1 MLQFFGRGFIGGGV
15 DELVNTRGGRAGKS
29 NSLVVSRRVVV
40 GGLSVSAIAAAT
52 HAVAAEPTAFDS
64 KPPTFTLRPAPVRDD
79 RGRPVVPRRYFA
91 EILLRDQ
98 YLCEQHT
105 IEKPPVTPVW
115 RSCTPEEDQNL
126 TAAEHG
132 TIKRV
137 WKNVT
142 WHRFAFNAG
151 PFANT
156 ETGIVFKPSEIEK
169 FSTFEIDKSR
179 FLDSETATFKL
190 SFELL
195 DKASVAY
202 MQATV
207 TFGNDSFKSDAVPAF
222 DFLDDKRN
230 IPLEFAIRTEKKLDA
245 ILARLF
251 EKRISVDQGGGI
263 LKLFNDGHW
272 EIQTDLKPSSRNRLV
287 ALEGAVTFRNLEI
300 RRIPD
305 SEGPG
310 TALQE
315 EITGK
320 DTDKRRTKTASD
332 PTTKAAQQNGQTQ
345 ADAQGVKPA
354 SGQKRITTALI
365 GIADG
370 VEWDDKDP
378 PTLNKFAPQLTF
390 CHDPY
395 VRLQL
400 AFRHWGDPA
409 NSVSLLKTAGTA
421 TLIHA
426 KSKQAPPSRFEL
438 REALLTRRI
447 PSPEEQ
453 AGSGVVDEIRGLISD
468 KTFTLDTAYGP
479 VGIEGDP
486 PEKPKAESGQPSKF
500 PADFADIDLPEL
512 GRTEF
517 YARLSADR
525 LVNFEARALLRN
537 FNIAL
542 ERPALADSQNTKPAI
557 ANSNEVWSRLD
568 FNATETLFSI
578 SGIEKRP
585 VILRKRR
592 AIENDRQLSKQER
605 KDALQ
610 RAADGSFARAWIP
623 LGEPPLTLSETPT
636 NAVENR
642 QFTTIT
648 APIRIALDGAT
659 LSARRAG
666 DQFAL
671 SFGFQGLF
679 LEVGKRAKA
688 DNTTPYA
695 RIVPPQ
701 IRHAAGPTST
711 IAPGQSDVRR
721 SDDRPRLLVH
731 FPPQHVAEQA
741 YYRQINDGIALP
753 PAPEWIASPPTYF
766 AKLTALAQN
775 GCLQNEEKRRTLQD
789 EQLPL
794 ETGEIKPFSSFLK
807 LIQKFSSGTLWDDAL
822 WIDSYIA
829 LVPDWDA
836 LTTAQRIY
844 IGTHPLALDPDAHRF
859 FLALLRADDKVRRSR
874 NEAGTAEE
882 KIWTLPPLDA
892 PASLRAVFEQ
902 TLNRELPS
910 DASIWPS
917 EPREQLRAELAQRDA
932 AFARASKMYAEL
944 KPKALGVL
952 FDDPEK
958 KKEGHLPAEYPGPR
972 ILAARL
978 EKAERARNDVRK
990 FLITLYEHYYAP
1002 EKFEA
1007 VTPARL
1013 SGPSRLVFALTF
1025 DAAHEAIPFTLDGL
1039 TDWGRH
1045 DLVVTRRA
1053 EMLEIA
1059 PGGRQPFDTLR
1070 APETDIGRI
1079 LRYQG
1084 IQPDRT
1090 IAGRFDDIAGTL
1102 QEPAKNV
1109 TSIEL
1114 PFRLMLSPSQFGRFR
1129 TPHPIDN
1136 TVLWPTG
1143 ETWSVTPSLWSA
1155 NLDLEGRAPLLRAI
1169 WSPDFK
1175 PGTVTARAPPPV
1187 RDNSAPWVLP
1197 SQEDEPAKFRTG
1209 LDAFDRHEIVGL
1221 SSIYGMPAMGRR
1233 SAALRLMDSSQVEPP
1248 ENYKL
1253 PGIKTYKNEG
1263 LGKNTD
1269 QSAIYMPEPLGVRA
1283 LRLSAR
1289 GGTLNLDTTF
1299 RPPSPELD
1307 KLGRPLSIG
1316 FSVERWRQI
1325 TVIGRDIETEVVYK
1339 GYLFP
1344 LGVRA
1349 SLVKLTERLFF
1360 RNPQNCQISAFL
1372 IQRKFI
1378 RIGDPDKTYPAAGQA
1393 DAGRRF
1399 PVSRLKMLTLQT
1411 PDIVDPLDDRVRE
1424 PTKLPRLLRNAAG
1437 LEKQFWFSE
1446 LPGGRIDFAEGAKGA
1461 PGDRVPE
1468 YSRSEMKPGLVFWP
1482 RTRPGASES
1491 ISFEFTIEGNPS
1503 SVRMPL
1509 LFVDNIAANDPD
1521 VLSALSDYYNGAYET
1536 PRKFRTVWH
1545 DGARRR
1551 YAEEQRE
1558 GQCTLETLSW
1568 TIGAEGRAGS
1578 TIDVLDPVELLDPK
1592 PPPNSD
1598 TPFNMRFEKDPIL
1611 EGADQPPFYPFIAR
1625 AKVKAGPAERFIG
1638 RSLPAVDIFFP
1649 KFYREKGFPKDDRN
1663 KDQVVPE
1670 GYAELIRQLSL
1681 DMGSAG
1687 DRSGGLAQPA
1697 MNVQWLSRKVGP
1709 VGAPSKPAPVSAPT
1723 GDAGGAPPAFDLK
1736 KFFSSDAKL
1745 LGLVTFSDLLNLTG
1759 NDQLPRMSEQIDSA
1773 IEETLSLLRREVL
1786 PVLTTA
1792 VRVFRTSWDKAAAE
1806 ILKTTTS
1813 NIDATKLDLKLLYP
1827 ELDASLTD
1835 LQKALD
1841 VAATGNALEAIV
1853 AFSTIRHSGHRLLNA
1868 LRVIARDPVGPIKTE
1883 VRQRVRTLLGGVL
1896 ELRDKL
1902 EATLQQPL
1910 QNVAKLLLDRLKAE
1924 AETQAQILLAS
1935 LIRLP
1940 LFVELTTPV
1949 ERAAL
1954 EKAKVLAALTMLQ
1967 AMAENKLASFPV
1979 FVSRKA
1985 DEAIEDVKQE
1995 VLQATAKVLLVT
2007 LERYHTQIKDIEK
2020 LKDNATAIKTIA
2032 ERLKQSS
2039 SAELRR
2045 NVEQTLTAIAG
2056 RSLESL
2062 LSDDGP
2068 LRKVVEAVRVFQDSK
2083 DDPVQRALTALKM
2096 LGDAMAEDLSIAL
2109 VAVSRTWLQ
2118 YCNSLIGEI
2127 RRALVA
2133 IAPPTDALVDLRTAI
2148 TPASGQVPDARLVD
2162 LLAELRLAI
2171 QALELATTKVNGL
2184 PDACS
2189 DAAVARDVIRILAEP
2204 LAALRRVTALAR
2216 DISRDLLTN
2225 QAVAIAFRVRF
2236 ANAWLAA
2243 AKRAAKDANT
2253 AVTATAANTLDALA
2267 TKLKA
2272 EAAGLPA
2279 PVREE
2284 LEAIAKNIAAKDIAS
2299 ARGIIEQWQKE
2310 IENFPDV
2317 LQDEAAL
2324 DLFQKQFEQR
2334 VRLVETE
2341 IRSKVAAP
2349 FERLVRLAD
2358 RAEEQFC
2365 NALIKVI
2372 VQPAIKPLLTPL
2384 ELVYE
2389 QIITA
2394 REELDTRI
2402 GNPSESGFLRFIAIL
2417 FGQQQDKPFKD
2428 ILAGETVPDL
2438 RRPPLDGIKSEQ
2450 AWLQEASAKLT
2461 LVNFNRLKTL
2471 LGLWAAG
2478 NSAPLDLATRIF
2490 ETLQRTVRGDIAQF
2504 VNFDRL
2510 RDDVESA
2517 VRQMVPARIT
2527 RSYDFGVPLF
2537 EALPS
2542 GTSNPLLVF
2551 GNRVHPKGRPKEL
2564 VLEATGVIDLFN
2576 PSQSSVRA
2584 AGYLPD
2590 MTLALFGGFDI
2601 VKLQFAPSHF
2611 TAVPGEG
2618 VNFNIK
2624 IDNVILG
2631 ELVAFIKKLESYLGS
2646 PKNGSGFYIRP
2657 MSGRGG
2663 IGIVAGYGIALN
2675 PLSIGNMYISNLSL
2689 QVATELPFD
2698 KGDAR
2703 FLIGIGRAEA
2713 PFMIS
2718 AAPYAG
2724 CGYFGLIA
2732 NSKRIVGFEASFEY
2746 GGGGGFSFG
2755 PLNGAGRITVG
2766 VFIRTGDGATE
2777 LYGIFFAGGEA
2788 TIAGFSLGSSSLYV
2802 RLTQKN
2808 GDLSGVA
2815 IFTYSFRVGLASIK
2829 FSVRVAREEKGS
2841 GSGTEAASLESDTRF
2856 AGLSQHGDAYAMDG
2870 KVLDLSPTEYS
2881 SSNASTTV
2889 HAKVRSAAVGKTR
2902 DYRKYKEYFSK
2913 SSNEWTFV

>member
-1 MLQFFGRGFIGGGV
+1 M
-15 DELVNTRGGRAGKS
+15 
-29 NSLVVSRRVVV
+29 
-40 GGLSVSAIAAAT
+40 
-52 HAVAAEPTAFDS
+52 
-64 KPPTFTLRPAPVRDD
+64 RDD
-79 RGRPVVPRRYFA
+79 RGRPLAPRRYFA
-91 EILLRDQ
+91 EILLLEH
-98 YLCEQHT
+98 YLCEQCE
-105 IEKPPVTPVW
+105 IKDNPPNW
-115 RSCTPEEDQNL
+115 RICTSEENRNL
-126 TAAEHG
+126 TAGERK
-132 TIKRV
+132 TIRRV
-137 WKNVT
+137 WKNIV
-142 WHRFAFNAG
+142 WRRIAFNAT
-151 PFANT
+151 PFADA
-156 ETGIVFKPSEIEK
+156 ETGIVFKPAEIQK
-169 FSTFEIDKSR
+169 FRTFEINRSR

-202 MQATV
+202 LQAKV
-207 TFGNDSFKSDAVPAF
+207 AFGNDSFRSDAVAAF
-222 DFLDDKRN
+222 DFFDVKKS
-230 IPLEFAIRTEKKLDA
+230 IPLEFPIRSERKLDA

-287 ALEGAVTFRNLEI
+287 ALEGAVTFRNLKI
-300 RRIPD
+300 HRIPD
-305 SEGPG
+305 GEGPG
-310 TALQE
+310 AALQG
-315 EITGK
+315 EITSK
-320 DTDKRRTKTASD
+320 DTEKRRNTTSSD
-332 PTTKAAQQNGQTQ
+332 PTAKAAQQNGQMRDGNS
-345 ADAQGVKPA
+345 AAAQKP
-354 SGQKRITTALI
+354 ITTALI
-365 GIADG
+365 GVAHG
-370 VEWDDKDP
+370 VEWNVKDP
-378 PTLNKFAPQLTF
+378 PALNKSAPQLTF
-390 CHDPY
+390 SHDPC
-395 VRLQL
+395 VPLQL
-400 AFRHWGDPA
+400 AFRHWGNPA
-409 NSVSLLKTAGTA
+409 NAVSLLKAAGTV

-426 KSKQAPPSRFEL
+426 ESKQVPPSRFEL
-438 REALLTRRI
+438 REALLTRR
-447 PSPEEQ
+447 SLAAEER
-453 AGSGVVDEIRGLISD
+453 AGGGVIDEIRGRISD

-486 PEKPKAESGQPSKF
+486 PEKPKVVSGQSSKF
-500 PADFADIDLPEL
+500 PPDFADIDLPEL

-542 ERPALADSQNTKPAI
+542 EQPASAVSREAKQAI
-557 ANSNEVWSRLD
+557 SSPDDVWSRLD
-568 FNATETLFSI
+568 FSATETLFSI
-578 SGIEKRP
+578 SNIEKRP
-585 VILRKRR
+585 IILHKRL
-592 AIENDRQLSKQER
+592 AIENDRTLSEQER
-605 KDALQ
+605 NDALR

-636 NAVENR
+636 SGVKNR

-666 DQFAL
+666 DQLAL

-679 LEVGKRAKA
+679 LEIGKRAKA
-688 DNTTPYA
+688 GSTTPYA
-695 RIVPPQ
+695 RIVPAQ

-711 IAPGQSDVRR
+711 PTPGQTDARR

-741 YYRQINDGIALP
+741 YYRQINDGVALP
-753 PAPEWIASPPTYF
+753 PAPEWITSPSTYLG
-766 AKLTALAQN
+766 KLTALAEN
-775 GCLQNEEKRRTLQD
+775 GCLQNEARRRALQD
-789 EQLPL
+789 EQRTLKGDSGL
-794 ETGEIKPFSSFLK
+794 FSSFLD
-807 LIQKFSSGTLWDDAL
+807 LVATFSSGAVWDDPFCV
-822 WIDSYIA
+822 DSYLA
-829 LVPDWDA
+829 LVPEWDA
-836 LTTAQRIY
+836 LTAAQRIY
-844 IGTHPLALDPDAHRF
+844 IGTHPLALDPDARRF
-859 FLALLRADDKVRRSR
+859 FLALLRAQDKVR
-874 NEAGTAEE
+874 NGAGTAEE

-892 PASLRAVFEQ
+892 PASLRALFEH
-902 TLNRELPS
+902 TLNRELPA
-910 DASIWPS
+910 DVTLWS
-917 EPREQLRAELAQRDA
+917 EDLQEQLRRGMVQRDA
-932 AFARASKMYAEL
+932 EFARVSTLYAKL
-944 KPKALGVL
+944 KNKGVG
-952 FDDPEK
+952 DDPEK
-958 KKEGHLPAEYPGPR
+958 KSKLRLLPAEYPGSR
-972 ILAARL
+972 ALAKLLKEPAL
-978 EKAERARNDVRK
+978 ASADVRK
-990 FLITLYEHYYAP
+990 FLIALHECYFAP
-1002 EKFEA
+1002 EAFKA

-1025 DAAHEAIPFTLDGL
+1025 DAAHEMIPFTLDGL

-1059 PGGRQPFDTLR
+1059 PGGRQPHDTLR

-1090 IAGRFDDIAGTL
+1090 IAGRFDDIGGSL
-1102 QEPAKNV
+1102 QEPAKDV

-1136 TVLWPTG
+1136 KVLWPSG
-1143 ETWSVTPSLWSA
+1143 EKWSVAPSLWSA
-1155 NLDLEGRAPLLRAI
+1155 NLDLEGRAPSLRAI
-1169 WSPDFK
+1169 WSPDFR
-1175 PGTVTARAPPPV
+1175 PGTVTAKAPPPV
-1187 RDNSAPWVLP
+1187 RDNSAPWGLAN
-1197 SQEDEPAKFRTG
+1197 QEGEPANFRTG

-1253 PGIKTYKNEG
+1253 PGIKAYKNEG
-1263 LGKNTD
+1263 LGKDTD

-1307 KLGRPLSIG
+1307 KMGRPLSIG

-1360 RNPQNCQISAFL
+1360 RNPANNQVSAFL

-1393 DAGRRF
+1393 DDGRRF

-1411 PDIVDPLDDRVRE
+1411 PDIVDPLNDRVRE
-1424 PTKLPRLLRNAAG
+1424 LKPLPRSFKNSENV
-1437 LEKQFWFSE
+1437 EKQLRFCE
-1446 LPGGRIDFAEGAKGA
+1446 LPGGRIDFASGKEI
-1461 PGDRVPE
+1461 PIVP
-1468 YSRSEMKPGLVFWP
+1468 RSELKPGLVFWP
-1482 RTRPGASES
+1482 RTRPGASDT

-1509 LFVDNIAANDPD
+1509 LFVDNIAANDPE
-1521 VLSALSDYYNGAYET
+1521 VLSALSDYYNGADET

-1578 TIDVLDPVELLDPK
+1578 KADVLDPIELLDRK
-1592 PPPNSD
+1592 SPNTD

-1625 AKVKAGPAERFIG
+1625 AKVKAGPAERFVG
-1638 RSLPAVDIFFP
+1638 RSLRAVDIFFP
-1649 KFYREKGFPKDDRN
+1649 KFYREKGFSKDD
-1663 KDQVVPE
+1663 KDEVVPE
-1670 GYAELIRQLSL
+1670 GYAELIEQLSL

-1709 VGAPSKPAPVSAPT
+1709 VGAPSKPAPVPASTSTPAPI
-1723 GDAGGAPPAFDLK
+1723 GDTGGAPPAFNFK
-1736 KFFSSDAKL
+1736 SFFSSDAKL

-1759 NDQLPRMSEQIDSA
+1759 NDQLPRMSEKIDSA

-1786 PVLTTA
+1786 PVLVTAITT
-1792 VRVFRTSWDKAAAE
+1792 FRTSWDKAAAE
-1806 ILKTTTS
+1806 VLKTTTS
-1813 NIDATKLDLKLLYP
+1813 DIDATKLDLKLLYP

-1835 LQKALD
+1835 LRKALD
-1841 VAATGNALEAIV
+1841 VAATSDALEAIV

-1868 LRVIARDPVGPIKTE
+1868 LRIIARDPVGPIKTE
-1883 VRQRVRTLLGGVL
+1883 VRLRVRTLLGGVL
-1896 ELRDKL
+1896 DLRDRL

-1910 QNVAKLLLDRLKAE
+1910 KDVAGQVLKLVE
-1924 AETQAQILLAS
+1924 AKVESDAQVLLAS
-1935 LIRLP
+1935 LMRLP
-1940 LFVELTTPV
+1940 MFVELTTPE

-1954 EKAKVLAALTMLQ
+1954 EKAKALAALAMLQ
-1967 AMAENKLASFPV
+1967 AMAKNKLASFPV
-1979 FVSRKA
+1979 FVSGKA
-1985 DEAIEDVKQE
+1985 DEAIEDIKQE
-1995 VLQATAKVLLVT
+1995 VLDATANVLLAT
-2007 LERYHTQIKDIEK
+2007 LHKYHSQIETIAK
-2020 LKDNATAIKTIA
+2020 LKDNNAPAIKTIID
-2032 ERLKQSS
+2032 RLKPPFD
-2039 SAELRR
+2039 RR
-2045 NVEQTLTAIAG
+2045 SVEQAVVAIAG

-2062 LSDDGP
+2062 LSNEG
-2068 LRKVVEAVRVFQDSK
+2068 LISKIAEAVRAFQDSK

-2118 YCNSLIGEI
+2118 YCNSLISEI
-2127 RRALVA
+2127 RGALVA
-2133 IAPPTDALVDLRTAI
+2133 IAPPTAALGTLRTEITAVADAI
-2148 TPASGQVPDARLVD
+2148 PEPPAPTTLVARLR
-2162 LLAELRLAI
+2162 ELGVAV
-2171 QALELATTKVNGL
+2171 QTLELATTKVSDL
-2184 PDACS
+2184 PDACNNP
-2189 DAAVARDVIRILAEP
+2189 DAARDVLRILSEP

-2216 DISRDLLTN
+2216 DVSRDLLTDP
-2225 QAVAIAFRVRF
+2225 AVVIAVRMRF

-2243 AKRAAKDANT
+2243 AKQAAKDANT
-2253 AVTATAANTLDALA
+2253 AVTATVANKLDALA
-2267 TKLKA
+2267 TKLKD
-2272 EAAGLPA
+2272 EARGLPA

-2284 LEAIAKNIAAKDIAS
+2284 LEAIANEIAS
-2299 ARGIIEQWQKE
+2299 ADTASLRGVVETWQKK
-2310 IENFPDV
+2310 IEDFPNV
-2317 LQDEAAL
+2317 IQDDAAL
-2324 DLFQKQFEQR
+2324 ELFQKQFEKQL
-2334 VRLVETE
+2334 RLVETE

-2358 RAEEQFC
+2358 RADEQFC

-2372 VQPAIKPLLTPL
+2372 VQPAINPLLAPL

-2389 QIITA
+2389 QIIRA
-2394 REELDTRI
+2394 REDLDTRI
-2402 GNPSESGFLRFIAIL
+2402 GNSSEKGFLRFIAVL
-2417 FGQQQDKPFKD
+2417 FKQDNKPFKD
-2428 ILAGETVPDL
+2428 ILAGKTDVEL
-2438 RRPPLDGIKSEQ
+2438 ERPNLDGIESELE
-2450 AWLQEASAKLT
+2450 WLRAAKKELS
-2461 LVNFNRLKTL
+2461 LVNFNKLKL
-2471 LGLWAAG
+2471 LLSQWANG
-2478 NSAPLDLATRIF
+2478 KSAPLELATRIF
-2490 ETLQRTVRGDIAQF
+2490 ETLRNTVRGDISQF

-2510 RDDVESA
+2510 REEVEIA

-2542 GTSNPLLVF
+2542 GSSNPLLTF

-2631 ELVAFIKKLESYLGS
+2631 KLVDFIKKLESYLGS
-2646 PKNGSGFYIRP
+2646 PKDGSGFYLRP

-2713 PFMIS
+2713 PFLIS

-2766 VFIRTGDGATE
+2766 VFIRTGVGSTE

-2788 TIAGFSLGSSSLYV
+2788 TIAGFSLGCASLYV
-2802 RLTQKN
+2802 RLTQKDGN
-2808 GDLSGVA
+2808 LTGVA
-2815 IFTYSFRVGLASIK
+2815 VFTFSFRVGLASIK
-2829 FSVRVAREEKGS
+2829 FSVRVAHNEKGS
-2841 GSGTEAASLESDTRF
+2841 GGTETASLESDTRF
-2856 AGLSQHGDAYAMDG
+2856 ADLSQHGDAYAMDG
-2870 KVLDLSPTEYS
+2870 KVLDLSPTEYT
-2881 SSNASTTV
+2881 SSNAATTV
-2889 HAKVRSAAVGKTR
+2889 VRARVQSEAVGKTR
-2902 DYRKYKEYFSK
+2902 NYREYKNYFSK
-2913 SSNEWTFV
+2913 SGNEWTFV